1 MFDLR
6 SDTVTKPTK
15 EIIKSAIDAEL
26 GDDEYGEDPTVNKL
40 EDQCAQIFGFE
51 KGLFVTSGLMGNQI
65 SLLVHND
72 PGTEVI
78 TPFDSHIKNYEHGAA
93 AFLSRVQFRDIN
105 NNDGVLDIDELTSLI
120 SKSKVHKPK
129 ISTISIENT
138 HLASGGSIVPYDH
151 IKLISKVAKE
161 NDLKLH
167 MDGARIWHA
176 ILQEKSTTDYGCVVD
191 SLTFCFSKALG
202 APIGSMLLGSADFI
216 AEAREYRKKL
226 GGGMRQVGVIASMAR
241 ASLESRD
248 NLLQDHEKA
257 KSVYENISKKINN
270 EKITSIDYKNTN
282 MILLKIAKDEEPNKF
297 LEILNT
303 NDIKS
308 GLLNKDTIRFVF
320 HKDIPIE
327 DVDKISDK
335 IIHSSSEF

>member
-1 MFDLR
+1 MQILLGWFWCF
-6 SDTVTKPTK
+6 K
-15 EIIKSAIDAEL
+15 E
-26 GDDEYGEDPTVNKL
+26 
-40 EDQCAQIFGFE
+40 
-51 KGLFVTSGLMGNQI
+51 
-65 SLLVHND
+65 
-72 PGTEVI
+72 
-78 TPFDSHIKNYEHGAA
+78 
-93 AFLSRVQFRDIN
+93 
-105 NNDGVLDIDELTSLI
+105 
-120 SKSKVHKPK
+120 
-129 ISTISIENT
+129 STISIENT

-161 NDLKLH
+161 NNLKLH

-176 ILQEKSTTDYGCVVD
+176 ILQEKSTTDYGYVVD

-216 AEAREYRKKL
+216 AEAREFRKKL

-241 ASLESRD
+241 ASLESKD
-248 NLLQDHEKA
+248 NLLQDHKKA
-257 KSVYENISKKINN
+257 NSVYENISKKINN
-270 EKITSIDYKNTN
+270 EKITSINYKNTN
-282 MILLKIAKDEEPNKF
+282 MILLKIAKNEEPNKF
-297 LEILNT
+297 LEILNS